1 MAGKGT
7 GPFESVLIT
16 GISGLVGSAVFRV
29 IEPLA
34 GKVTGLFRR
43 HPFAAD
49 GGGRFLA
56 VDLRDATALR
66 RVLDEVSPTLV
77 VNCAACPDIA
87 PCETDPRSTHRIN
100 VASPVLMAAFCA
112 ERGARF
118 VHISS
123 DQVFDGRKG
132 GYSEADPL
140 SPVHEYGRGKAE
152 AERRVLA
159 ANGRAVVARI
169 SLVIGKSYLG
179 TRSSSES
186 LLANIRKGAS
196 LRLFTNEFRTPVLVD
211 DVARAV
217 LSLATD
223 DFSGLVNVAGPDRV
237 NRLELGKALAARF
250 GLSAAGLHAALSDG
264 LGARPPRP
272 LDLSLDTSLAAGL
285 LPFRLR
291 GLDEALAVLS

>member
-1 MAGKGT
+1 MSEKKT
-7 GPFESVLIT
+7 GPLESVLIT
-16 GISGLVGSAVFRV
+16 GISGLVGSAVFKV

-34 GKVTGLFRR
+34 GKVTGIFRR

-49 GGGRFLA
+49 GGGLFLA
-56 VDLRDATALR
+56 VDLRDGGALR
-66 RVLDEVSPTLV
+66 KVLDEVSPTLV

-100 VASPVLMAAFCA
+100 VDAPVLMAAFCA
-112 ERGARF
+112 ERGAQF

-159 ANGRAVVARI
+159 ANGEAVVVRI
-169 SLVIGKSYLG
+169 SLVVGNSYLG

-186 LLANIRKGAS
+186 LVAKIREGAD
-196 LRLFTNEFRTPVLVD
+196 LRLYTNEFRTPVLVD

-217 LSLATD
+217 LCLAQS

-237 NRLELGKALAARF
+237 NRLEIGRALAAHF
-250 GLSAAGLHAALSDG
+250 DLAGDNLHPALSGG

-272 LDLSLDTSLAAGL
+272 LDLSLDTTLAAKL
-285 LPFRLR
+285 LPFRLK
-291 GLDEALAVLS
+291 GLGEALAVLS